1 MSSINENDKNIKK
14 ITRLEL
20 LKEVQ
25 DMVNHNLLC
34 YSKDYF
40 MNSAKEGHETEW
52 ERERQKSELLEEM
65 IGEEKRKENLKIK
78 NKGKEL

>member
-1 MSSINENDKNIKK
+1 MSSINESDKKL
-14 ITRLEL
+14 TRLEL

-40 MNSAKEGHETEW
+40 MNNAKEGYETEW
-52 ERERQKSELLEEM
+52 EREKQKAELLEEM
-65 IGEEKRKENLKIK
+65 IGEEKRKENLKVK

>member
-1 MSSINENDKNIKK
+1 MSSINESDKKMTK
-14 ITRLEL
+14 LEL

-40 MNSAKEGHETEW
+40 MNNAKEGYETEW
-52 ERERQKSELLEEM
+52 EREKQK
-65 IGEEKRKENLKIK
+65 
-78 NKGKEL
+78 

>member
-1 MSSINENDKNIKK
+1 MSSINESDKK

-40 MNSAKEGHETEW
+40 MNNVKEGYETEW
-52 ERERQKSELLEEM
+52 EREKQKSELLEEM
-65 IGEEKRKENLKIK
+65 IAEEKRKENLKVK

>member
-1 MSSINENDKNIKK
+1 MSSINENNKTIKK

-40 MNSAKEGHETEW
+40 MNNAKEGHETEW
-52 ERERQKSELLEEM
+52 EREKQKAELLEEM
-65 IGEEKRKENLKIK
+65 IGEEKRKESLKVK

>member
-40 MNSAKEGHETEW
+40 MNNAKEGYETEIY
-52 ERERQKSELLEEM
+52 KLLDKKHDLSNINIEY
-65 IGEEKRKENLKIK
+65 INLYSR
-78 NKGKEL
+78 

>member
-1 MSSINENDKNIKK
+1 MSSINESDKK

-40 MNSAKEGHETEW
+40 MNCAKEGHETEW
-52 ERERQKSELLEEM
+52 ERERQKAELLEEM

>member
-1 MSSINENDKNIKK
+1 MSSINESDKK

-40 MNSAKEGHETEW
+40 MNNAKEGYETEW
-52 ERERQKSELLEEM
+52 ERERQKAELLEEM

>member
-1 MSSINENDKNIKK
+1 MSSINESDKK

-40 MNSAKEGHETEW
+40 MNNAKKGYETEW
-52 ERERQKSELLEEM
+52 ERERQKAKLLEEM
-65 IGEEKRKENLKIK
+65 IGEEKRKENLKVK